1 MKTLTDSMTAF
12 LCSKLKCTVPIE
24 KIYTEDCAGI
34 FRVYHLN
41 SFFNIFPDYDFKENA
56 REDD

>member
-12 LCSKLKCTVPIE
+12 LCSKLKRTAPIE
-24 KIYTEDCAGI
+24 KIYTEDGTGI

-41 SFFNIFPDYDFKENA
+41 SFFNIFPGYDFKENA
-56 REDD
+56 KEDD